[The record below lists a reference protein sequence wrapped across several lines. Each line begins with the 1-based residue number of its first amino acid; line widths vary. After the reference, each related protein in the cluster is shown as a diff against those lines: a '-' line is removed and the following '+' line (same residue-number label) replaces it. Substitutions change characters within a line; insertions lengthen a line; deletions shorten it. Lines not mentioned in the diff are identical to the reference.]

1 MATRAGPEVKTET
14 NLRAT
19 LRRFAYGLLVA
30 VTLGALVVGKVEIY
44 VFDGFKGLVGDV
56 VAPIVDAMAAPLRL
70 VRVLGDHLG
79 GIGVL
84 AEENAELRVE
94 NARLLQWQTLARRLD
109 SENREL
115 RALLKLE
122 LDAAATA
129 VAARA
134 LEDTGG
140 AFARSL
146 LLNAGRRQ
154 GVARDQ
160 TVISGDGLVGRI
172 MQVGARASRALT
184 IVDGRSRI
192 PVLVGKERH
201 RAILVGDNGPRPH
214 LRFLPRGILPSEG
227 DAVITSGRSGVFPA
241 GLPVGE
247 VVSVDSSEPRV
258 RAHVDWGR
266 LEFVRIVDY
275 GADDGLELADGR

>member
-1 MATRAGPEVKTET
+1 MATRAGPEVRTET

-19 LRRFAYGLLVA
+19 LRRFAYGFLVA
-30 VTLGALVVGKVEIY
+30 VTLVALVVGKMEVY
-44 VFDGFKGLVGDV
+44 VFDSFKGLVGDAV
-56 VAPIVDAMAAPLRL
+56 TPIVDAMAAPFRL
-70 VRVLGDHLG
+70 VRVLGGHLG

-94 NARLLQWQTLARRLD
+94 NARLLQWQSLARRLEG
-109 SENREL
+109 ENREL

-146 LLNAGRRQ
+146 LLNAGTRQ
-154 GVARDQ
+154 GVGRDQ
-160 TVISGDGLVGRI
+160 TVISGEGLVGRI

-184 IVDGRSRI
+184 VMDGRSRV
-192 PVLVGKERH
+192 PVLVGKERY
-201 RAILVGDNGPRPH
+201 RAILAGDNGLRPH
-214 LRFLPRGILPSEG
+214 LLFLPRGIRPSDG
-227 DAVITSGRSGVFPA
+227 DTVITSGRGGVFPA

-247 VVSVDSSEPRV
+247 VVSADSSVPRV
-258 RAHVDWGR
+258 RAYVDWGR

-275 GADDGLELADGR
+275 GAGDGLELADGR